1 MECRYL
7 LALIAEQPDGCLVLL
22 NLDGPD
28 RDVCRISGNWHEAR
42 VHPKLVSGR
51 VTLACAWL
59 GERRLGCGVVLDM
72 ELEVDSVT
80 NFGLDLIRRVYELVK
95 RMN

>member
-7 LALIAEQPDGCLVLL
+7 LALIAEQPDGYIVLL
-22 NLDGPD
+22 NFDGPN
-28 RDVCRISGNWHEAR
+28 RDFLRISGNWHEAR
-42 VHPKLVSGR
+42 VHTELLGDR

-72 ELEVDSVT
+72 ELEIDSVA
-80 NFGLDLIRRVYELVK
+80 NFGLDLIRPEYVLVK
-95 RMN
+95 TVN